1 MSFNPNLLLQVT
13 EVIHFK
19 KTVTTTHLSLIF
31 IIFNKSIVN
40 QAPLQKHL
48 WLILD

>member
-31 IIFNKSIVN
+31 NKSIVN

>member
-1 MSFNPNLLLQVT
+1 MSFNPNLLQQVT

-19 KTVTTTHLSLIF
+19 KTITTTRLSL
-31 IIFNKSIVN
+31 IFNKSIVN
-40 QAPLQKHL
+40 QAPLQKYL